1 MSVRIV
7 FLITLVFSVNA
18 YSEVNNVE
26 VNHGHFF
33 DMCSDNHIAFDG
45 YCFGYIK
52 GILASMGN
60 KYCMPRNV
68 SLDQIKEAAKSYI
81 YAHPELRHKQTAD
94 LVANSIIDNYPCG

>member
-1 MSVRIV
+1 MSIRIV
-7 FLITLVFSVNA
+7 LLIALVFSVNA
-18 YSEVNNVE
+18 YSEVNNIDVD
-26 VNHGHFF
+26 HGHFI

-52 GILASMGN
+52 SILASLDN

-68 SLDQIKEAAKSYI
+68 SLGHIKEAAIHYI
-81 YAHPELRHKQTAD
+81 YAHPELLHKQTAD